1 LAPKPKSRRA
11 ARIVIEKPAITSISV
26 TNRMKKNSEVAAREQ
41 QSAAANCA
49 VQSGDV
55 FEAADNRAKLL
66 LHY

>member
-1 LAPKPKSRRA
+1 
-11 ARIVIEKPAITSISV
+11 
-26 TNRMKKNSEVAAREQ
+26 MKMRGIGATVAREQ